1 MLHHYLPIP
10 YEYRPLL
17 GCPFLNLRLDRK
29 IVRPCYLADFS
40 FALRKTY
47 ELLKEPAGQKG
58 IWLITDMALTGWDRL
73 AVS

>member
-1 MLHHYLPIP
+1 MEPIHHYLLIP
-10 YEYRPLL
+10 
-17 GCPFLNLRLDRK
+17 
-29 IVRPCYLADFS
+29 
-40 FALRKTY
+40 Y